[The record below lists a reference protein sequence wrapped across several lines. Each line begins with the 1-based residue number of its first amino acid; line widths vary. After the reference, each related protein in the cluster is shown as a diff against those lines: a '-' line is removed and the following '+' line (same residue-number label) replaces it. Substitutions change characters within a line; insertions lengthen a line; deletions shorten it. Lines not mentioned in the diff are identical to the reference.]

1 MYLME
6 NGIGQLCRGL
16 LFDTAVG
23 GHAVGFDIGDVRY
36 QAV

>member
-6 NGIGQLCRGL
+6 NGIGNCAEGL

-36 QAV
+36 